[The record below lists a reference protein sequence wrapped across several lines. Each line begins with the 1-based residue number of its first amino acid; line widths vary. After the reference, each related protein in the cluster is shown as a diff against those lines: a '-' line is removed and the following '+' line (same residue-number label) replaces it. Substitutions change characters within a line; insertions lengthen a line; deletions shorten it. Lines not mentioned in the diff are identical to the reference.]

1 MRMKKVLLRIC
12 YIVLRIYGLTLRFR
26 FHNFDNIEKQRGDKL
41 VFAIWHGQLLP
52 FIFEGSKFNISTV
65 VSLSKDG
72 EIGSF
77 ILNLFGIKTVRG
89 SSSRGGSNAL
99 NTLRKMMNEN
109 KLNAAITVDGPKGP
123 RLKPKPG
130 VIYLAKI
137 TGKKIIPLI
146 FSVKKYHRLKSWDG
160 FIFPYPFSKID
171 IIAGEVLNVSDDVSK
186 ESIDK
191 SLEILESSMLKLTR
205 ENFPYFL

>member
-1 MRMKKVLLRIC
+1 MKKLFLRIC
-12 YIVLRIYGLTLRFR
+12 YIILKIYGSTLRFR
-26 FHNFDNIEKQRGDKL
+26 FHNFDNIKKQGGDKL

-52 FIFEGSKFNISTV
+52 FIFEGSKFNMSTV

-72 EIGSF
+72 EIASF
-77 ILNLFGIKTVRG
+77 FLNLFGIKTARG

-109 KLNAAITVDGPKGP
+109 NLNAAVTIDGPKGP

-130 VIYLAKI
+130 VVYLAKI
-137 TGKKIIPLI
+137 TGQKIVPLI
-146 FSVKKYHRLKSWDG
+146 FSVKKYHRFKSWDG
-160 FIFPYPFSKID
+160 FILPYPFSKID
-171 IIAGEVLNVSDDVSK
+171 IIAGEVINVSDDVLK

-205 ENFPYFL
+205 ENFPDFL